1 VAYLV
6 LAFAQ
11 LAREGL
17 GPERS
22 RVDLTG
28 VAQLDTNGREAE
40 FAYPKVPAPLALDLA
55 PDAPT
60 TRVRV
65 EFLTPT
71 ELKSGQQLAARR
83 FAVVEAVPVI
93 SPVSLSAL
101 PIR

>member
-65 EFLTPT
+65 VCGEGEEFSLEQTTFGEKNALGPSSPH
-71 ELKSGQQLAARR
+71 SGSSVRVQ
-83 FAVVEAVPVI
+83 
-93 SPVSLSAL
+93 
-101 PIR
+101 